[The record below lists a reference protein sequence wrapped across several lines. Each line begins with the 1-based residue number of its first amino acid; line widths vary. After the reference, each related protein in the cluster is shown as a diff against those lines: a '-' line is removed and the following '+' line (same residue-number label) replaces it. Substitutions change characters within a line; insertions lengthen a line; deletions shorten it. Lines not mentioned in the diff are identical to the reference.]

1 MTNFHNPLKLLNF
14 YANNIF
20 GGGLDVFML
29 SAILIFVIHSFLVL
43 LITKGFG
50 HFISRSSISW
60 KARVSFLPYAFVMF
74 LIVLTH
80 MMDLLF
86 YAYMLDGMGVF
97 TDPLASFY
105 FAGEM
110 YTTVGYGNYQLSP
123 EWRGLP
129 LVIAFSGI
137 FAVSISGAGL
147 FNMLQMLLNERNK
160 KK

>member
-1 MTNFHNPLKLLNF
+1 MTNFQNPLTLLAF
-14 YANNIF
+14 YAHNIF
-20 GGGLDVFML
+20 NANIDVFIF
-29 SAILIFVIHSFLVL
+29 SAIILFVIHCFVVL
-43 LITKGFG
+43 TLARVFG
-50 HFISRSSISW
+50 WFVSSNTLSR
-60 KARVSFLPYAFVMF
+60 ALRVSFLPYAFVMF
-74 LIVLTH
+74 LIMLTH
-80 MMDLLF
+80 VMDLLF

-97 TDPLASFY
+97 SDPIASFY

-147 FNMLQMLLNERNK
+147 FNMLHILLIERSK
-160 KK
+160 K